1 MVGREVG
8 RGREREIKGEARL
21 EMGML
26 VNAFG
31 SGFEEDMLDGA
42 MALLFWFEDG
52 ALSVYIEAFKC
63 ESHEKLI
70 RKDRDLCSLVF
81 DTVCCLRYLLMH
93 NKHNGLMNIR
103 DTENWF
109 PPSWT
114 PVMLCDAD

>member
-1 MVGREVG
+1 ME
-8 RGREREIKGEARL
+8 
-21 EMGML
+21 ML

-52 ALSVYIEAFKC
+52 ALSVYIEAFGC

-70 RKDRDLCSLVF
+70 RKDRDLYSLVF
-81 DTVCCLRYLLMH
+81 DTVYYLRYLLMH
-93 NKHNGLMNIR
+93 NIMNGR